1 MKKKIVF
8 SSAVTTPKLIEVFVR
23 FPFCEVPHPHKGG
36 AATYRPR
43 SGRVFGNEK
52 KIFRNRSAALR
63 FTLSPSEI
71 DGDVSFSTIY
81 LIPSAT
87 VVAERLCF
95 HMCLS
100 VHKGKGSVLDRHQ
113 ADYPPG
119 RQTPPWA
126 DTPQQTV
133 RIVLECIL
141 IKIAST
147 TTSTLKHKDRSLKRN
162 RLLNLWIFY

>member
-1 MKKKIVF
+1 M
-8 SSAVTTPKLIEVFVR
+8 
-23 FPFCEVPHPHKGG
+23 PHPHKGG

-100 VHKGKGSVLDRHQ
+100 VHMGEGKCTWTDTPWQ
-113 ADYPPG
+113 ADTPLGRQPPG
-119 RQTPPWA
+119 RQTPPADTPWA
-126 DTPQQTV
+126 DTPPPQQTV